1 MKKENTLLIFSPS
14 IEDGGVEKNLYNISN
29 YLSKKL
35 NKTFLL
41 TANLDKKKNF
51 NKIINYVSPNS
62 NFWNNSSR
70 TIKSI
75 VCIFLFF
82 FKLNIKK
89 NNLVILSFNS
99 NIYAIIIAKIVGAKI
114 IIRSNTSPN
123 AYLNNF
129 FKKTLFKFCFSISD
143 EIIVNSFDFKKQI
156 KSYFNLKSTCILNP
170 LENIEII
177 KKLSKKSIKLNLFK
191 KNSLNII
198 SVGRLVKQKNHLIIL
213 KAMKILSKKINC
225 KLLIIGNGEEKS
237 NLLSFIKKN
246 KLKNVKIIN
255 FKKNPYPYIKSSNLF
270 ILSSLYEGLPNV
282 LLEAMALKKNI
293 IASDC
298 PTGPRE
304 ILQNGKFGELYKNND
319 LNDLIK
325 RIKKFKKTSKINKIK
340 VDLAYKSLIRF
351 SFDRRCGDYLKLL
364 SKYI

>member
-1 MKKENTLLIFSPS
+1 
-14 IEDGGVEKNLYNISN
+14 
-29 YLSKKL
+29 
-35 NKTFLL
+35 
-41 TANLDKKKNF
+41 
-51 NKIINYVSPNS
+51 
-62 NFWNNSSR
+62 
-70 TIKSI
+70 
-75 VCIFLFF
+75 
-82 FKLNIKK
+82 
-89 NNLVILSFNS
+89 
-99 NIYAIIIAKIVGAKI
+99 
-114 IIRSNTSPN
+114 
-123 AYLNNF
+123 
-129 FKKTLFKFCFSISD
+129 
-143 EIIVNSFDFKKQI
+143 
-156 KSYFNLKSTCILNP
+156 
-170 LENIEII
+170 
-177 KKLSKKSIKLNLFK
+177 
-191 KNSLNII
+191 
-198 SVGRLVKQKNHLIIL
+198 
-213 KAMKILSKKINC
+213 MKILSKKINC

-304 ILQNGKFGELYKNND
+304 ILQNGKFGDLYKNND